1 MALAQAISLG
11 LFASGNNESFLIG
24 TYLAQ
29 EKMEEIKNKSYSS
42 ITNEAKATVTGFTTF
57 QREVAVSVPQTNLK
71 EITVTVYWFNKG
83 DELNTSLVTYVSNI

>member
-1 MALAQAISLG
+1 MALAQAFSVG
-11 LFASGNNESFLIG
+11 LFAGGNNESFLIG

-42 ITNEAKATVTGFTTF
+42 ITNETKATVTGFTPF
-57 QREVAVSVPQTNLK
+57 QREVAVSVPQTDLK

-83 DELNTSLVTYVSNI
+83 DELSTNLVTYVSNI